1 MKSIFAGL
9 DWASRTHAV
18 CVIDERGAVCKQW
31 EVAHDADGLRE
42 LLRQL
47 RALHV
52 VRIAI
57 ERPSGLLVDA
67 LVEAGFEVV
76 PIHPNAVK
84 ASRPRYRSHGGKSD
98 ASDAYLLADLL
109 RTDGHRFKPLA
120 AQSDDIRALRALV
133 RGRDDLVATR
143 VQLANQLRAL
153 LESY

>member
-1 MKSIFAGL
+1 MNSIFAGL
-9 DWASRTHAV
+9 DWASQTHAV

-52 VRIAI
+52 LRIAI

-84 ASRPRYRSHGGKSD
+84 AIRPRDRSHAGKSD
-98 ASDAYLLADLL
+98 ASAAYLLPALL
-109 RTDGHRFKPLA
+109 RTLTLA
-120 AQSDDIRALRALV
+120 A
-133 RGRDDLVATR
+133 
-143 VQLANQLRAL
+143 AL
-153 LESY
+153 LPAAHRRPPLQTAGRAVRRDPRVACLGARP